1 MSKFIYPES
10 FSECP
15 YCGKQNEP
23 CSDITSLAR
32 AYARAACRKK
42 HGGVPIKDPSTPTS
56 EDFNFDL

>member
-1 MSKFIYPES
+1 MTKFTYPES

-15 YCGKQNEP
+15 YCGEQNKP

-42 HGGVPIKDPSTPTS
+42 HDGVTIKDLSIPMS
-56 EDFNFDL
+56 EDLEFDL